1 MELKVKV
8 LLIGGTR
15 VHGMHSYFCFLG
27 TMFDK
32 LIQNE
37 HFLVFF
43 NVLFQY
49 NKKQTSIFSIL
60 KWLRQFKMSTYYY
73 FF

>member
-15 VHGMHSYFCFLG
+15 VHGMHSYLCFLG

-49 NKKQTSIFSIL
+49 NKKTNINIL
-60 KWLRQFKMSTYYY
+60 YIKMVKTV
-73 FF
+73 

>member
-15 VHGMHSYFCFLG
+15 VHKMHSYLCFLG

-37 HFLVFF
+37 HFLVFLTFYF
-43 NVLFQY
+43 NTTKNKHQY
-49 NKKQTSIFSIL
+49 SL
-60 KWLRQFKMSTYYY
+60 Y
-73 FF
+73 

>member
-15 VHGMHSYFCFLG
+15 VHGMRSYLSFLG

-32 LIQNE
+32 LFQNE
-37 HFLVFF
+37 LFLKKKT
-43 NVLFQY
+43 NVLF
-49 NKKQTSIFSIL
+49 
-60 KWLRQFKMSTYYY
+60 
-73 FF
+73 